1 MVALKI
7 ALATHGRPAKRVLDL
22 DADDPDACAESSE
35 KRPRTDAEWAAL
47 ELELFGPEPEGEPL
61 SEDPKPFLVAELLAI
76 AKPYKRKQPVLYR
89 CVLCGG
95 LYGPRSDS
103 LIGSCRI
110 PAVLDHIVNDQ
121 EGKVECA
128 PCRQKYMLYMRTMQA
143 GRMSVSSSLSGT
155 DNSADGVLD
164 SDQDL

>member
-7 ALATHGRPAKRVLDL
+7 ALATYGRPDKRVLDL
-22 DADDPDACAESSE
+22 DPDARAESSE

-76 AKPYKRKQPVLYR
+76 TKPYKRKQPVLYR

-128 PCRQKYMLYMRTMQA
+128 PCRQKYMLYMRTAHHA
-143 GRMSVSSSLSGT
+143 GR
-155 DNSADGVLD
+155 
-164 SDQDL
+164 QDVC

>member
-1 MVALKI
+1 MVAFKI
-7 ALATHGRPAKRVLDL
+7 ALATYGRPDKRVLDL
-22 DADDPDACAESSE
+22 DPDARAESSE

-128 PCRQKYMLYMRTMQA
+128 PCRQKCMLYMRTAHHA
-143 GRMSVSSSLSGT
+143 GR
-155 DNSADGVLD
+155 
-164 SDQDL
+164 QDVC

>member
-7 ALATHGRPAKRVLDL
+7 VLATHGRPDKRVLDL
-22 DADDPDACAESSE
+22 HPDARAESSE

-128 PCRQKYMLYMRTMQA
+128 PCRQKCMLYMRTAHHA
-143 GRMSVSSSLSGT
+143 GR
-155 DNSADGVLD
+155 
-164 SDQDL
+164 QDVC

>member
-7 ALATHGRPAKRVLDL
+7 ALATYGRPDKRVLDL
-22 DADDPDACAESSE
+22 DPDARAESSE
-35 KRPRTDAEWAAL
+35 KRPRTDAEWAAQ

-128 PCRQKYMLYMRTMQA
+128 PCRQKYMLYMRTAHHA
-143 GRMSVSSSLSGT
+143 GR
-155 DNSADGVLD
+155 
-164 SDQDL
+164 QDVC

>member
-7 ALATHGRPAKRVLDL
+7 ALATYGRPDQRVLDL
-22 DADDPDACAESSE
+22 DPDARAESSE

-61 SEDPKPFLVAELLAI
+61 SEDPKPFLVAELLAV
-76 AKPYKRKQPVLYR
+76 AKPYKRKQVVLYR

-128 PCRQKYMLYMRTMQA
+128 PCRQKYMLYMRTAHHA
-143 GRMSVSSSLSGT
+143 GR
-155 DNSADGVLD
+155 
-164 SDQDL
+164 QDVC

>member
-7 ALATHGRPAKRVLDL
+7 ALATYGRPDKRVLDL
-22 DADDPDACAESSE
+22 DADDPDARAESSE

-61 SEDPKPFLVAELLAI
+61 SEDPKLFLVAELQRL
-76 AKPYKRKQPVLYR
+76 LYR

-128 PCRQKYMLYMRTMQA
+128 PCRQKCMLYMRTMQA